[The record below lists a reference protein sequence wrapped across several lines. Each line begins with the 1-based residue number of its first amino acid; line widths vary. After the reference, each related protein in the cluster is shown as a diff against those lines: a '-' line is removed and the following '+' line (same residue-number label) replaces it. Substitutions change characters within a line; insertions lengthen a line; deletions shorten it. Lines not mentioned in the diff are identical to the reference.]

1 MSEKSKAYLNITK
14 YNRLYRPFSFVLDY
28 MGLFP
33 LFLTLW
39 AFSLCSLLY
48 GPFSFVLDCMG
59 LFPLFSIIWAFFL
72 SSRLYGP
79 FSFVLDYMGLFPLF
93 STSNIFS
100 INEMTLILKI
110 ISHHE
115 VKHVMVL
122 SISRLTYDLKVF
134 KGLDLHYH

>member
-1 MSEKSKAYLNITK
+1 MNEKSKAYLNITK
-14 YNRLYRPFSFVLDY
+14 YNRLYGPFSFVLDY
-28 MGLFP
+28 MGFFP

-39 AFSLCSLLY
+39 AFFLC
-48 GPFSFVLDCMG
+48 
-59 LFPLFSIIWAFFL
+59 
-72 SSRLYGP
+72 SRLYGP

-122 SISRLTYDLKVF
+122 SISRLTYDLKVLTYIIISITGSLVRPTGIIVIMAALTF
-134 KGLDLHYH
+134 KKCVIL